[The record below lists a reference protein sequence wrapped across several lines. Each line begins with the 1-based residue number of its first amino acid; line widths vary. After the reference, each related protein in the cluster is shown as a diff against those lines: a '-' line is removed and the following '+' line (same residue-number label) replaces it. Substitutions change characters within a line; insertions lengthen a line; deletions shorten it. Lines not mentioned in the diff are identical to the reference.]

1 MALLELLVSVA
12 IVLSSISGI
21 GEFSSQFKYTLT
33 LGVKLFGSFQKIM
46 MLPPPSFSGDYLGGQ
61 KHFQK
66 TVSGQFKL
74 GGGSIMIF

>member
-46 MLPPPSFSGDYLGGQ
+46 MYVLN
-61 KHFQK
+61 
-66 TVSGQFKL
+66 
-74 GGGSIMIF
+74 GSATDSWTPKKISAVNFAIQECQM